1 MNNQA
6 HEDDTVESL
15 LEPGHRVVLLHPV
28 LRTNPPGPFPPL
40 RNTVPW
46 PAHDD
51 VEIHAEDT
59 NARVVPGTEIDVLLD
74 TEAKVAGLGEV
85 AAAELVLLDLQAA
98 LEDLLGLGAADGD
111 VHGDLFVATDAE
123 RAHGVARLGGHGRL
137 TRELLED
144 FRGSRQAITGL
155 ANGDVCVTGGD
166 FSERGRRAARSLWGR
181 TDDELLDAE
190 LTHGVGGGG
199 LGVGL

>member
-1 MNNQA
+1 M
-6 HEDDTVESL
+6 
-15 LEPGHRVVLLHPV
+15 